1 MRVRF
6 FDMALRLAQ
15 RVCFKLGPPKAAEK
29 KKKTTYTCAFAES
42 TLEKKKKSVRIK
54 GKDGDV
60 WVEGEER

>member
-1 MRVRF
+1 MCP
-6 FDMALRLAQ
+6 AN
-15 RVCFKLGPPKAAEK
+15 AAEK

-42 TLEKKKKSVRIK
+42 PLAKKKKGVRIK